1 MAKLLQRVI
10 LQYQRPS
17 PFGALTGTVAQ
28 RYASHGG
35 YAKTVS
41 NPANVPGLSSA
52 VYKVPSGD
60 VGPGASKDG
69 KYKNPEYFCYNRM
82 SYFEAE
88 VEMLKYRLPQPSNKP
103 KKK

>member
-1 MAKLLQRVI
+1 MVKLLQRLI
-10 LQYQRPS
+10 LQHQKLS
-17 PFGALTGTVAQ
+17 PYKALAQ

-35 YAKTVS
+35 CAKTVS
-41 NPANVPGLSSA
+41 TPANVPGLSSA
-52 VYKVPSGD
+52 VYKVPPGD

-69 KYKNPEYFCYNRM
+69 KYKNPEYFCYNQM